1 MEASNIRTQTSK
13 TKIKMNKWNTASVQ
27 WIHDLQNIETIPT
40 RLKNIWSGNF
50 VYSYIASSKKY
61 WWLMSQHY
69 KTQQNEYSKIIKYAM
84 EKTVNIIFNNVDSL
98 NFMHLKQFEYLRK
111 L

>member
-1 MEASNIRTQTSK
+1 
-13 TKIKMNKWNTASVQ
+13 
-27 WIHDLQNIETIPT
+27 
-40 RLKNIWSGNF
+40 
-50 VYSYIASSKKY
+50 
-61 WWLMSQHY
+61 MSQHY